1 MVEVVT
7 LEEFIE
13 LRKSVDERLGSIER
27 KLDELAKEINENQVN
42 EKATVDELL
51 RSLNERI
58 DDLEESSKGFVD
70 RLRDAIRPRTPEPSR
85 TEFRSIGNTERT
97 LGRVSD
103 VVRRCQNFFDWDWCQ
118 DNCPMYLLC
127 DEIASIQD
135 ISKLSKKESRERFK
149 RILKHLEALRSR
161 PRAESPDIV
170 V

>member
-42 EKATVDELL
+42 AKTTVDELL
-51 RSLNERI
+51 RSLNERL
-58 DDLEESSKGFVD
+58 DDLEESSKSFVD

-85 TEFRSIGNTERT
+85 TGFRSIGNTERT

-103 VVRRCQNFFDWDWCQ
+103 VVRKCQNFFDWDWCQ

-135 ISKLSKKESRERFK
+135 ISKLSKKESTERFK

-161 PRAESPDIV
+161 PRDESPDIV

>member
-42 EKATVDELL
+42 AKETVDELL

-70 RLRDAIRPRTPEPSR
+70 RLRDAIRPRAPEPSK

-97 LGRVSD
+97 LGRVSE
-103 VVRRCQNFFDWDWCQ
+103 VVRKCHNFFDWDWCQ

-149 RILKHLEALRSR
+149 RILKHLEALRLR